1 MGNIIDYV
9 RNELRPLREK
19 PFSAV
24 DSLVLS
30 QFTYVNFT
38 VLVPGLFDDNPS
50 VRICDLLKAEYLES
64 LFSRLHNV
72 DLNRDLLIA
81 LGMSPRFRDIRMN
94 YFVDDSDPEVQMQF
108 AAVTFL
114 LDDRTAYVAF
124 RGTDGTLIGW
134 KEDFNMAYIYPLPSQ
149 EAGLLYLNA
158 VSGCLSKKMNIFV
171 GGHSKGGN
179 IAVYSSMKCKKSIQ
193 KRIIGIY
200 NHDGPGF
207 SKEVVESQEFAGIRD
222 RTQKSMPQASVFG
235 ILLHH
240 QENVRVVESAGGALM
255 QHDPFSWCI
264 EGDDFCYT
272 QKLSKGSVSR
282 HMTIN
287 QWLSTLS
294 QEQRK
299 LFFETL
305 YQLVE
310 STHATSIYDLTV
322 DWRKVTSKILS
333 AAKGLDSD
341 TRKFVNKTFSELVKL
356 SLRNIRLPI
365 KKETAMPVAIPEN
378 PMVTSNEQT
387 SSILSVSYDFNK
399 STMER

>member
-9 RNELRPLREK
+9 RNELRTLREK

-38 VLVPGLFDDNPS
+38 GLVPGLFDDNPS

-72 DLNRDLLIA
+72 DSNRDLLIA

-94 YFVDDSDPEVQMQF
+94 YFVDEADTEVQMQF

-114 LDDRTAYVAF
+114 LDERTAYLAF
-124 RGTDGTLIGW
+124 RGTDGTLVGW

-158 VSGCLSKKMNIFV
+158 VSGLLPKRMDVMV

-179 IAVYSSMKCKKSIQ
+179 IAVYASMKCKKSFQ
-193 KRIIGIY
+193 KRIVEIY

-207 SKEVVESQEFAGIRD
+207 SKEVVTGQEFDVIRD
-222 RTQKSMPQASVFG
+222 RTQKSMPQSSVFG

-240 QENVRVVESAGGALM
+240 QENVRVVESAGGTLM

-272 QKLSKGSVSR
+272 QNLTGASETR
-282 HMTIN
+282 HKTIN

-294 QEQRK
+294 QDQRK
-299 LFFETL
+299 LFIETL

-310 STHATSIYDLTV
+310 STQATSIYELTD
-322 DWRKVTSKILS
+322 DWRKVASKILS
-333 AAKGLDSD
+333 TAKELDPE
-341 TRKFVNKTFSELVKL
+341 TRKFVKKTFFELVRL
-356 SLRNIRLPI
+356 SLQNIRLPI
-365 KKETAMPVAIPEN
+365 KKVVAKPVAITETS
-378 PMVTSNEQT
+378 MVTSNEQT
-387 SSILSVSYDFNK
+387 SSILSVSYD
-399 STMER
+399 